1 MSTLIGRKHR
11 LPPPLLPPRTTPER
25 QMKNEVSHALHL
37 LLLDSRD
44 AMLTLT
50 WKVACSW
57 GILVSH
63 EADLVLC
70 RTSKAFRD
78 SGREGHAN
86 M

>member
-11 LPPPLLPPRTTPER
+11 LPPPLLPPRTIPER
-25 QMKNEVSHALHL
+25 QMKNDVSHAPHL

-44 AMLTLT
+44 AMFTLA
-50 WKVACSW
+50 WIVACSW

-70 RTSKAFRD
+70 RTSKTFRD
-78 SGREGHAN
+78 SSSEGHAN